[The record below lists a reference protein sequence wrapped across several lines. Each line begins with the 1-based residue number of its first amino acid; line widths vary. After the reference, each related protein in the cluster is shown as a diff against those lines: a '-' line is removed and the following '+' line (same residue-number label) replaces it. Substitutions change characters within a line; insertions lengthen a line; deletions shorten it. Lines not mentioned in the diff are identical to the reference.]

1 MSISLRILDPSDKTN
16 VLKYPSDRF
25 PQLQQNANN
34 RGKELFEY
42 LYNEIPQPTKPTTL
56 LPPNFAVAPVLGIM
70 EAVPV
75 GDVKVVQNA
84 AAATNEYIAFRTK
97 LYNEFPD
104 KGIEICQRGYGITN
118 ARSVRPIIG
127 TTSIAPCIAVL
138 AYRSDT
144 QTAALAHVDA
154 EQNFASLEEMLD
166 LPDFQDVANVELH
179 FYGGMNNYDESRETC
194 YGLLNAVVTINQR
207 RPNFIICAFDVMALP
222 HKASFAFDTRIGKKY
237 DISPH
242 FNYGLKGFL
251 LDSKLRL
258 WPNGNYLAVKD
269 GVAMK
274 HAVEALPG
282 GTPLKAQLDRIR
294 LQWDGTDRLVGFE
307 ASVNLKI
314 CELIVQKASLPNV
327 HHGVDGTFTTAVI
340 AALRAKKVPIAFEQS
355 LKDWL
360 VYVENPPLDP
370 TSANG
375 RKATDSIVAA
385 VQTVLQAN
393 VSVAQ
398 RGQDLE
404 TALNAWVKAHPHPYE
419 GKY

>member
-1 MSISLRILDPSDKTN
+1 MEVSLRILDPSDPTN
-16 VLKYPSDRF
+16 VLKYPSPRF
-25 PQLQQNANN
+25 RQLPINAND

-42 LYNEIPQPTKPTTL
+42 LYNEVPQPTQPTTL
-56 LPPNFAVAPVLGIM
+56 LPPSFTVAPVLGSM

-75 GDVKVVQNA
+75 DDIKTVQNV
-84 AAATNEYIAFRTK
+84 AAATDRYIAFRK
-97 LYNEFPD
+97 KFYNEFPE
-104 KGIEICQRGYGITN
+104 KGIEICQRGFGITN
-118 ARSVRPIIG
+118 ARSARPIIA

-138 AYRSDT
+138 AYRRDT

-154 EQNFASLEEMLD
+154 EQDFASLEEMLD

-179 FYGGMNNYDESRETC
+179 FYGGMNDFDESRKTC
-194 YGLLNAVVTINQR
+194 HGLLNAVVNINQR

-222 HKASFAFDTRIGKKY
+222 HKASFAFDTRTGEKY
-237 DISPH
+237 DITPH
-242 FNYGLKGFL
+242 FDSLRGFL
-251 LDSKLRL
+251 LDTQIRL

-274 HAVEALPG
+274 HAVAALPG

-294 LQWDGTDRLVGFE
+294 LQWDGTNRLVGFV

-327 HHGVDGTFTTAVI
+327 HAGVDGTFTTAVI
-340 AALRAKKVPIAFEQS
+340 AALRAKNVPIAFEQS

-370 TSANG
+370 TSPTG
-375 RKATDSIVAA
+375 RKAADSIVAA

-393 VSVAQ
+393 ISVAE
-398 RGQDLE
+398 RGQALE
-404 TALNAWVKAHPHPYE
+404 TALNTWVKGHPHPYE